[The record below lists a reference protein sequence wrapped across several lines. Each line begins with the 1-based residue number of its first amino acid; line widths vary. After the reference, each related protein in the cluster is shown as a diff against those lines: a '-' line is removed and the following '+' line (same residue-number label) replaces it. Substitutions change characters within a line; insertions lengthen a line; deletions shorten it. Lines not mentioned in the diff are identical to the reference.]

1 MKLQPLHDQVIIKPL
16 TAEEKTKSGIILP
29 DTINK
34 DRPEQGEVIAVGP
47 GRLLDNGQRAPMSVK
62 VGDKVV
68 FKKYSTEDLKLDG
81 QEYVVVAERDILAI
95 INN

>member
-47 GRLLDNGQRAPMSVK
+47 GRLLDNGQRA
-62 VGDKVV
+62 
-68 FKKYSTEDLKLDG
+68 
-81 QEYVVVAERDILAI
+81 
-95 INN
+95 

>member
-62 VGDKVV
+62 AGEKVV

>member
-68 FKKYSTEDLKLDG
+68 FKKYSTEDLKLDD
-81 QEYVVVAERDILAI
+81 QEYVVVAERDI
-95 INN
+95 